1 MRFYSL
7 VMPFFVL
14 LTAQVGTLSYALTTD
29 QAEAL
34 DVKVRAAAG
43 RALVNAEGDI
53 KVLIEHVQ
61 VVQSPR
67 PSYALLQLGNFSAQS
82 AILDEMILPDLMKLL
97 SYDTDRLATS
107 AVDINYIDSNFS
119 DGVLGEISSAGKSYG
134 FLFDRAHSESEWLR
148 ISLRAN
154 YSLQVMRYLA
164 TRRILRWIPYQGERD
179 SSGNLITLLGAVNG
193 DEDLMKMG
201 QMVSSWNTPVH
212 ELASDPQMAEA
223 IKTAYENSKRQILG
237 KMSESATRL
246 NVSSPTRALVQIHR
260 PVSFVA
266 YGFHRRFLSACEKL
280 LSF

>member
-107 AVDINYIDSNFS
+107 AVDINY
-119 DGVLGEISSAGKSYG
+119 ISSAGKSYG